1 MSAEIQIIDD
11 PAGYVGSLLAEQAT
25 RGASIVLT
33 GGSTPAAA
41 YERAA
46 KLEPDWSA
54 VTLWWTDERCVP
66 PDDER
71 SNYGMTRETLIRRLE
86 GRPRT
91 INRIRG
97 EIPPAQ
103 AADEYDQA
111 LANAPLDF
119 VLLGLGPDGHLA
131 SIFPDSPQLK
141 VRDRRATYGPA
152 SLEPLVPRVTMTL
165 PTLRSATRI
174 VFLIVGEEK
183 ADAVRASFADD
194 VSPDVPASL
203 IRLSQ
208 VPIEVYLDEAAASKL
223 GRT

>member
-1 MSAEIQIIDD
+1 MSAEIHIVDD
-11 PAGYVGSLLAEQAT
+11 PASYVGSLLAEQAT

-71 SNYGMTRETLIRRLE
+71 SNYGMTREKLIRHLE

-97 EIPPAQ
+97 EVPPAQ
-103 AADEYDQA
+103 AADEYD
-111 LANAPLDF
+111 
-119 VLLGLGPDGHLA
+119 
-131 SIFPDSPQLK
+131 
-141 VRDRRATYGPA
+141 
-152 SLEPLVPRVTMTL
+152 
-165 PTLRSATRI
+165 
-174 VFLIVGEEK
+174 
-183 ADAVRASFADD
+183 
-194 VSPDVPASL
+194 
-203 IRLSQ
+203 
-208 VPIEVYLDEAAASKL
+208 
-223 GRT
+223 